1 MLNCE
6 ISPRTLDVKSEIS
19 RFAYIWASQAQF
31 SVMRMHVQDTLC
43 LNGYR
48 IVQEKNSVLPG
59 TKKKKNYIVS

>member
-19 RFAYIWASQAQF
+19 RFAYIWPSQAQF

-59 TKKKKNYIVS
+59 TKKKRTIL